1 MTFKHC
7 IFYLTLIFS
16 FWKINAQ
23 EPQQQKT
30 YSIDFSGLENK
41 PDPKNEPKPE
51 SIINTN
57 IENLGFLKQ
66 KANLSQNAVS
76 AFDIKSIIDVDNFG
90 KEEKDN
96 LKFGK
101 SSDTKTY
108 LDIAYEPLPLRTD
121 SVDFFYGDIDLGT
134 YTTKANYLYLIIRDS
149 MATDGDEIKVS
160 INDKVIFNRLT
171 FHSSFIDYRVALTEG
186 FNKIELLAIDSGSS
200 EPVTCQLVVVDGLD
214 NKLFEKSF
222 NIAVGYKG
230 KFVVIKE

>member
-7 IFYLTLIFS
+7 IFYLTLIFP

-76 AFDIKSIIDVDNFG
+76 AFDIKSIIDVNNFG

-101 SSDTKTY
+101 PSDTKTY
-108 LDIAYEPLPLRTD
+108 LDIAYEPLPLKTD
-121 SVDFFYGDIDLGT
+121 SIDFFYGDIDLGNFN
-134 YTTKANYLYLIIRDS
+134 TKSKFLYIILKDSDAVDRD
-149 MATDGDEIKVS
+149 EVKV
-160 INDKVIFNRLT
+160 ILNDKTIFRRITLT
-171 FHSSFIDYRVALTEG
+171 GQFIDYKVALNEG
-186 FNKIELLAIDSGSS
+186 INKVEVEAISSGFS
-200 EPVTCQLVVVDGLD
+200 EPVTCHIIIVDDLD
-214 NKLFEKSF
+214 QKLLDKNF
-222 NIAVGYKG
+222 NVAVGFKA
-230 KFVVIKE
+230 KLVVIKK